1 MNFCRFCGAHVSPQI
16 SICPQCEKPLQIIAD
31 IPTVMEQATLKK
43 APPINQ
49 REPETPFP
57 VPDLLQQNLTF
68 HRAELAEQQQAMAQL
83 RQEVQGQ
90 LERQRFVLKK
100 QLEDQKQEIMTQ
112 LAKKADQV
120 ENSSGKSSEIPHRRR
135 RAMNI
140 FLALVILV
148 GLANLEWILLY
159 SKPTHRL
166 DTLTLYGIG
175 LVAFGSFYL
184 AYDLLGGK
192 NGPLVKLTAYVT
204 YALIGILGA
213 SIANFLLIIQD
224 ISLVHPG
231 VVLQNLMVDP
241 AAGLDQS
248 SALKLLVLTRV
259 AVLCV
264 FLGALI
270 GISGELLTR
279 SYKRSRFS
287 WLKTFLIELFYCFV
301 FWALPFA
308 AFTFLLYSATADP
321 ATTKLSDVLLS
332 ELILVILLAIF
343 TTFCVRLYR
352 FVIFHKLASERSD
365 GPLNMKTRRPWLY
378 QAIFIPST
386 LLVFSVPLLPIII
399 LIGLNSPI
407 PTQELLGIALGF
419 VFAGTLAT
427 LLAPFTILWINDR
440 FDKHR
445 LGGLGLFIATLGAV
459 LIAIQ
464 PLFDIVTK

>member
-1 MNFCRFCGAHVSPQI
+1 MNFCRFCGAHVSPQT

-31 IPTVMEQATLKK
+31 IPTVIEQATLKK

-57 VPDLLQQNLTF
+57 ETELLQQSLTLY
-68 HRAELAEQQQAMAQL
+68 RAELAEQQQALAQL
-83 RQEVQGQ
+83 RQEIQGQ
-90 LERQRFVLKK
+90 LERQRLVLTK

-112 LAKKADQV
+112 LAKKADRA
-120 ENSSGKSSEIPHRRR
+120 ESSSGKSSEIPHGRR
-135 RAMNI
+135 RAMSI

-148 GLANLEWILLY
+148 GLANPVLILLY

-166 DTLTLYGIG
+166 DTLTLYGIC

-192 NGPLVKLTAYVT
+192 NGPLVNLTAYAT
-204 YALIGILGA
+204 YALIGVLGA
-213 SIANFLLIIQD
+213 SIANFLLIFQD
-224 ISLVHPG
+224 MSLVPPG
-231 VVLQNLMVDP
+231 KVLQNLMADP

-248 SALKLLVLTRV
+248 SALNLLVFTRV
-259 AVLCV
+259 ALLCV
-264 FLGALI
+264 FSGALI
-270 GISGELLTR
+270 GLSGELLAR
-279 SYKRSRFS
+279 PYKSSRFS
-287 WLKTFLIELFYCFV
+287 WLKTFLIELLYCFV
-301 FWALPFA
+301 FWALFFA
-308 AFTFLLYSATADP
+308 AFTFLLYSPTANP
-321 ATTKLSDVLLS
+321 ATTILS
-332 ELILVILLAIF
+332 EVVLGELFLVIPLAIF

-352 FVIFHKLASERSD
+352 FVIVNKLSSERSD

-399 LIGLNSPI
+399 LILQFFPI
-407 PTQELLGIALGF
+407 STPELLAVALGF

-427 LLAPFTILWINDR
+427 LLAPFTIDWINDR
-440 FDKHR
+440 FNKRR
-445 LGGLGLFIATLGAV
+445 LGALGLFIATFGAV

-464 PLFDIVTK
+464 PLIDLITK